1 MAKKTGITYEDI
13 VRQVRAHDF
22 RPIYCLMGD
31 EPYYID
37 RLADYIVEQALTEDE
52 RDFNLTVLYG
62 TQTTAED
69 VINAAKRYPMM
80 AERQV
85 VVVREAQSLPHKEL
99 LAFYAQKPLQTT
111 VLVLCHKNGTLD
123 RRTKLA
129 TELQKAGI
137 VFESRKLYDRE
148 LPSFVVGYVRRKG
161 LEIAPDACQVL
172 CEHVGADLNR
182 LASELDKLVLAV
194 PRGEDGGVPSGQPAR
209 RIDTQLIQD
218 NIGISKEYNAFE
230 LVAALSVKDVM
241 KANRI
246 VKYFDRNPKNFALQ
260 PTLASIFKF
269 FADLMLAYYAP
280 VRTEEGIAAWLEQN
294 SWQVRKNIL
303 PAMRVYTA
311 MKVYNILGEIRRTDA
326 ASKGVG
332 GQNTSDGDLLKELV
346 FQILH

>member
-1 MAKKTGITYEDI
+1 MAKKAGITYEDI
-13 VRQVRAHDF
+13 VRQVRDHDF
-22 RPIYCLMGD
+22 KPIYCLMG
-31 EPYYID
+31 EESYYID
-37 RLADYIVEQALTEDE
+37 RIADYIVQQALTEDE

-62 TQTTAED
+62 TQTTAEE

-99 LAFYAQKPLQTT
+99 LTFYAQKPLQTT
-111 VLVLCHKNGTLD
+111 ILVLCHKNGNLD
-123 RRTKLA
+123 GRTKLTA
-129 TELQKAGI
+129 ELKKAGI

-148 LPSFVVGYVRRKG
+148 LPSFVTAYVRRKG
-161 LEIAPDACQVL
+161 LEIAPDACQVI

-194 PRGEDGGVPSGQPAR
+194 PRSADGSKPTRP
-209 RIDTQLIQD
+209 IDTQLIQD

-246 VKYFDRNPKNFALQ
+246 VKYFDSNPKNFALQ

-269 FADLMLAYYAP
+269 FSDLMLAYYAP
-280 VRTEEGIAAWLEQN
+280 VRTEEGIAAWLEQ
-294 SWQVRKNIL
+294 SPWQVRRNIL
-303 PAMRVYTA
+303 PAMRVYSA
-311 MKVYNILGEIRRTDA
+311 MKVYAIIGEIRRTDA
-326 ASKGVG
+326 TSKGVG
-332 GQNTSDGDLLKELV
+332 GVNIPDGDLLKELV